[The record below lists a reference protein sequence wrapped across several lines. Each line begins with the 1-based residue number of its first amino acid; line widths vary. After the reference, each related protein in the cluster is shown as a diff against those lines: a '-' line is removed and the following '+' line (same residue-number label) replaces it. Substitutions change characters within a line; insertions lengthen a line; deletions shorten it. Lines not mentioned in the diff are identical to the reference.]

1 MPLHWGKAPA
11 WLFQRMVKLCRAV
24 TEIVVTDY
32 GPMELLR
39 RFSDPVWFQS
49 FGCVLGFD
57 WHSSGVTTTVC
68 GALKEAV
75 KGQEASFGLY
85 VCGGKGGASRKTPA
99 EITGFS
105 EQFGL
110 DGEGLVKAS
119 RLSAKV
125 DSAALQDGFQIY
137 QHVFIGTTQGNWA
150 VVQQGMNTDTRWARR
165 YHWLSEGLETFIS
178 EPHKGIACDH
188 VGSPLNMVAAE
199 VDTARQAV
207 TAISQRSPDVTVRE
221 FKRVV
226 ETLARGGNGGQSL
239 GAAASNSLRD
249 SPRFRALGM
258 PEQHPV
264 GLGDVSP
271 KYLLKA
277 LVGTYER
284 PPEDFSAL
292 LLQPGIGPKT
302 IRALALIAEVAHG
315 APLSFRDPVTYAFA
329 VGGKDGWPY
338 PVDRNA
344 YDRSIAFLEKGIREA
359 KLGNSEKLD
368 ALRRLDS
375 WSRAVGA
382 GSVTPSAVEGSR
394 PSAVLDESHCP
405 TGTVEANGLPDSGR
419 DSSTPLRSGRNDA
432 TTGVGSTSSPQPS
445 PLRGEGERSE
455 GEEMDD
461 SERKAVGG

>member
-1 MPLHWGKAPA
+1 MPLHWGKAPS
-11 WLFQRMVKLCRAV
+11 WLFRRMVKLCRAV

-75 KGQEASFGLY
+75 KGQEENLGLY

-105 EQFGL
+105 EQFSL
-110 DGEGLVKAS
+110 DGDTLVKAS

-137 QHVFIGTTQGNWA
+137 QHVFIGTTQGSWA

-188 VGSPLNMVAAE
+188 VGRPLNMVAAE

-207 TAISQRSPDVTVRE
+207 TAISQRSPDVTVKE
-221 FKRVV
+221 FERV
-226 ETLARGGNGGQSL
+226 
-239 GAAASNSLRD
+239 
-249 SPRFRALGM
+249 RALAM

-271 KYLLKA
+271 KYLQKA
-277 LVGTYER
+277 LAGTYEK
-284 PPEDFSAL
+284 PPQDFSAL

-302 IRALALIAEVAHG
+302 IRALALIAEVTYG
-315 APLSFRDPVTYAFA
+315 APLSFRDPVTYTFA

-344 YDRSIAFLEKGIREA
+344 YDRSVAFLEKGIREA
-359 KLGNSEKLD
+359 KLGNKEKLD

-382 GSVTPSAVEGSR
+382 NECRGER
-394 PSAVLDESHCP
+394 P
-405 TGTVEANGLPDSGR
+405 EARVQNS
-419 DSSTPLRSGRNDA
+419 
-432 TTGVGSTSSPQPS
+432 SSPHPS
-445 PLRGEGERSE
+445 PLRGEGERRE
-455 GEEMDD
+455 GEETAGG
-461 SERKAVGG
+461 ERKAVG

>member
-1 MPLHWGKAPA
+1 MMPLHWGKAPA

-32 GPMELLR
+32 GPTELLR

-75 KGQEASFGLY
+75 KGQEAGLGLY

-110 DGEGLVKAS
+110 DGDVLVKAS

-137 QHVFIGTTQGNWA
+137 QHVFIGTTQGRWA

-165 YHWLSEGLETFIS
+165 YHWLSEGLEDFVC
-178 EPHKGIACDH
+178 EPHEGIACDH
-188 VGSPLNMVAAE
+188 VGKPLNMVASEAR
-199 VDTARQAV
+199 TARQAV
-207 TAISQRSPDVTVRE
+207 AAISGRSPDVTVRE
-221 FKRVV
+221 FTKILGVM
-226 ETLARGGNGGQSL
+226 GGGENRGQSL
-239 GAAASNSLRD
+239 GASASDSTRD
-249 SPRFRALGM
+249 SPRFRALAM

-271 KYLLKA
+271 KYLQKA
-277 LVGTYER
+277 LVGTYEK
-284 PPEDFSAL
+284 PPEDFTAL

-302 IRALALIAEVAHG
+302 IRALALIAEVTHG
-315 APLSFRDPVTYAFA
+315 APLSYRDPVTYTFA

-338 PVDRNA
+338 PVDRSA
-344 YDRSIAFLEKGIREA
+344 YDRSVTFLEKGIREA
-359 KLGNSEKLD
+359 KLGNKDKLD
-368 ALRRLDS
+368 ALRRLDE

-382 GSVTPSAVEGSR
+382 GEV
-394 PSAVLDESHCP
+394 
-405 TGTVEANGLPDSGR
+405 
-419 DSSTPLRSGRNDA
+419 RS
-432 TTGVGSTSSPQPS
+432 Q
-445 PLRGEGERSE
+445 
-455 GEEMDD
+455 M
-461 SERKAVGG
+461 

>member
-1 MPLHWGKAPA
+1 MMPLHWGKAPA

-75 KGQEASFGLY
+75 KGQEENLGLY

-105 EQFGL
+105 EQFSL
-110 DGEGLVKAS
+110 DGDMLVKAS

-137 QHVFIGTTQGNWA
+137 QHVFIGTTQGSWA

-165 YHWLSEGLETFIS
+165 YHWLSEGLEDFVL
-178 EPHKGIACDH
+178 EPHEGIACDH
-188 VGSPLNMVAAE
+188 VGKPLNMVAAE
-199 VDTARQAV
+199 ADTVRQAV

-221 FKRVV
+221 FERV
-226 ETLARGGNGGQSL
+226 
-239 GAAASNSLRD
+239 
-249 SPRFRALGM
+249 RALAM

-271 KYLLKA
+271 KYLQKA
-277 LVGTYER
+277 LVGTYEK
-284 PPEDFSAL
+284 PPQDFSAL

-302 IRALALIAEVAHG
+302 IRALALIAEVTHG
-315 APLSFRDPVTYAFA
+315 APLSFRDPVTYTFA

-344 YDRSIAFLEKGIREA
+344 YDRSVAFLEKGIREA

-368 ALRRLDS
+368 ALRRLDG

-382 GSVTPSAVEGSR
+382 NECRSER
-394 PSAVLDESHCP
+394 P
-405 TGTVEANGLPDSGR
+405 EARLQKS
-419 DSSTPLRSGRNDA
+419 
-432 TTGVGSTSSPQPS
+432 SSPHPS

-455 GEEMDD
+455 GEETAGG
-461 SERKAVGG
+461 ERKAVS

>member
-32 GPMELLR
+32 GRDELLR

-75 KGQEASFGLY
+75 KGQETSLGLY
-85 VCGGKGGASRKTPA
+85 VCGGKGGASRKTPG
-99 EITGFS
+99 EIEGFS

-110 DGEGLVKAS
+110 DADRLVKAS

-137 QHVFIGTTQGNWA
+137 QHVFIGTTEGRWA

-165 YHWLSEGLETFIS
+165 YHWLSEGLEDFVC
-178 EPHKGIACDH
+178 EPHEGIACDH
-188 VGSPLNMVAAE
+188 VGRPLNMVAFEAR
-199 VDTARQAV
+199 TARQAV
-207 TAISQRSPDVTVRE
+207 AAISSRSPEVTVKE
-221 FKRVV
+221 LEKI
-226 ETLARGGNGGQSL
+226 
-239 GAAASNSLRD
+239 
-249 SPRFRALGM
+249 RALAM
-258 PEQHPV
+258 PERHPV
-264 GLGDVSP
+264 GLADMSS
-271 KYLLKA
+271 KYLQKA
-277 LVGTYER
+277 LVGTYEK
-284 PPEDFSAL
+284 PPGDFSAL
-292 LLQPGIGPKT
+292 LLQPGVGPKT

-315 APLSFRDPVTYAFA
+315 APLSFRDPVTYSFA

-344 YDRSIAFLEKGIREA
+344 YDRSVTFLEKGIRDA
-359 KLGNSEKLD
+359 KLGNKEKLD

-382 GSVTPSAVEGSR
+382 GN
-394 PSAVLDESHCP
+394 
-405 TGTVEANGLPDSGR
+405 EA
-419 DSSTPLRSGRNDA
+419 
-432 TTGVGSTSSPQPS
+432 
-445 PLRGEGERSE
+445 RSE
-455 GEEMDD
+455 MSDERCKM
-461 SERKAVGG
+461 SEVNSRGTEGGKRIAGGG

>member
-1 MPLHWGKAPA
+1 MMPLHWGKAPS

-75 KGQEASFGLY
+75 KGQEASLGLY

-110 DGEGLVKAS
+110 DGDELVKAS

-137 QHVFIGTTQGNWA
+137 QHVFIGTTEGRWA

-165 YHWLSEGLETFIS
+165 YHWLSEGLEDFVC
-178 EPHKGIACDH
+178 EPHQGIACDH
-188 VGSPLNMVAAE
+188 MGKPLNMVAAE
-199 VDTARQAV
+199 ADIARQAV
-207 TAISQRSPDVTVRE
+207 TAISQRSPDVTVKELER
-221 FKRVV
+221 
-226 ETLARGGNGGQSL
+226 L
-239 GAAASNSLRD
+239 
-249 SPRFRALGM
+249 RALAM

-264 GLGDVSP
+264 GLADVTP
-271 KYLLKA
+271 RYLQKA
-277 LVGTYER
+277 LVGTYEK
-284 PPEDFSAL
+284 PPQDFSAL

-302 IRALALIAEVAHG
+302 IRALALIAEVTHG
-315 APLSFRDPVTYAFA
+315 APLSFRDPVTYTFA

-344 YDRSIAFLEKGIREA
+344 YDRSVAFLDKGIREA
-359 KLGNSEKLD
+359 KLGNREKLD
-368 ALRRLDS
+368 ALRRLES
-375 WSRAVGA
+375 WSRTVGA
-382 GSVTPSAVEGSR
+382 SAEGRSQNSEVR
-394 PSAVLDESHCP
+394 VQKCSAPH
-405 TGTVEANGLPDSGR
+405 
-419 DSSTPLRSGRNDA
+419 
-432 TTGVGSTSSPQPS
+432 PS
-445 PLRGEGERSE
+445 PYRGEAERSE
-455 GEEMDD
+455 GEEAAGG
-461 SERKAVGG
+461 ERKAVGG

>member
-1 MPLHWGKAPA
+1 MMPLHWGKAPS

-57 WHSSGVTTTVC
+57 WHSSGVTTTAC

-75 KGQEASFGLY
+75 KGQEESLGLY

-105 EQFGL
+105 EQFSL
-110 DGEGLVKAS
+110 DGDMLVKAS

-137 QHVFIGTTQGNWA
+137 QHVFIGTTQGSWA

-165 YHWLSEGLETFIS
+165 YHWLSEGLEDFTC
-178 EPHKGIACDH
+178 EPHEGIACDH
-188 VGSPLNMVAAE
+188 VGKPLNMVAGEA
-199 VDTARQAV
+199 DTARQAV
-207 TAISQRSPDVTVRE
+207 TAISHRSPDVTVRE
-221 FKRVV
+221 LKRVL
-226 ETLARGGNGGQSL
+226 ETQARSENRGQSL
-239 GAAASNSLRD
+239 GAPASDSARD
-249 SPRFRALGM
+249 SPRFRALAM

-271 KYLLKA
+271 KYLQKV
-277 LVGTYER
+277 LVGTYEK
-284 PPEDFSAL
+284 PPQDFSAL

-302 IRALALIAEVAHG
+302 IRALALIAEVTHG
-315 APLSFRDPVTYAFA
+315 APLSFRDPVTYTFA

-344 YDRSIAFLEKGIREA
+344 YDRSVAFLEKGIREA

-382 GSVTPSAVEGSR
+382 NECRSER
-394 PSAVLDESHCP
+394 P
-405 TGTVEANGLPDSGR
+405 EAGMQN
-419 DSSTPLRSGRNDA
+419 DSSPY
-432 TTGVGSTSSPQPS
+432 PS

-455 GEEMDD
+455 GEETAGG
-461 SERKAVGG
+461 EPKAVS

>member
-1 MPLHWGKAPA
+1 
-11 WLFQRMVKLCRAV
+11 
-24 TEIVVTDY
+24 VVTDY

-75 KGQEASFGLY
+75 RGQEASLGLY

-110 DGEGLVKAS
+110 DGDELVKAS

-137 QHVFIGTTQGNWA
+137 QHVFLGTTQGNWA

-165 YHWLSEGLETFIS
+165 YHWLSEGLEDFVS
-178 EPHKGIACDH
+178 EPHEGIACDH
-188 VGSPLNMVAAE
+188 VGRPLNMVAAE
-199 VDTARQAV
+199 ADTARQAV
-207 TAISQRSPDVTVRE
+207 TAISQRSPEVTVKE
-221 FKRVV
+221 FERV
-226 ETLARGGNGGQSL
+226 
-239 GAAASNSLRD
+239 
-249 SPRFRALGM
+249 RALAM

-271 KYLLKA
+271 RYLQKA
-277 LVGTYER
+277 LVGTYEK
-284 PPEDFSAL
+284 PPQDFSSL
-292 LLQPGIGPKT
+292 LLQPGVGPKT
-302 IRALALIAEVAHG
+302 IRALALIAEVTHG
-315 APLSFRDPVTYAFA
+315 APLSFRDPVTYTFA

-344 YDRSIAFLEKGIREA
+344 YDRSVAFLEKGIREA
-359 KLGNSEKLD
+359 KLGNKEKLD
-368 ALRRLDS
+368 ALRRLDG

-382 GSVTPSAVEGSR
+382 GEDRSQMSDERCKMSDQHRGEDEARSER
-394 PSAVLDESHCP
+394 P
-405 TGTVEANGLPDSGR
+405 EAGMQNS
-419 DSSTPLRSGRNDA
+419 
-432 TTGVGSTSSPQPS
+432 PS
-445 PLRGEGERSE
+445 PHPSPPRGEGEQGE
-455 GEEMDD
+455 GEEAASGWRSAD
-461 SERKAVGG
+461 SAC

>member
-1 MPLHWGKAPA
+1 MMPLHWGKAPA

-39 RFSDPVWFQS
+39 RFSDPIWFQS

-75 KGQEASFGLY
+75 KGQEANLGLY

-99 EITGFS
+99 EIAGFS
-105 EQFGL
+105 EQFSL
-110 DGEGLVKAS
+110 DGDMLVKAS

-137 QHVFIGTTQGNWA
+137 QHVFIGTTQGSWA
-150 VVQQGMNTDTRWARR
+150 VVQQGMNTETRWARR

-188 VGSPLNMVAAE
+188 VGRPLNMVAAE
-199 VDTARQAV
+199 VETARQAV
-207 TAISQRSPDVTVRE
+207 TAISQRSPDVTVKE
-221 FKRVV
+221 FERV
-226 ETLARGGNGGQSL
+226 
-239 GAAASNSLRD
+239 
-249 SPRFRALGM
+249 RALAM

-271 KYLLKA
+271 KYLQKA
-277 LVGTYER
+277 LVGTYEK
-284 PPEDFSAL
+284 PPQDFSAL

-302 IRALALIAEVAHG
+302 IRALALIAEVTHG
-315 APLSFRDPVTYAFA
+315 APLSFRDPVTYTFA

-344 YDRSIAFLEKGIREA
+344 YDRSVAFLQKGIREA
-359 KLGNSEKLD
+359 KLGNKEKLD
-368 ALRRLDS
+368 ALRRLDG
-375 WSRAVGA
+375 WSRAVG
-382 GSVTPSAVEGSR
+382 SS
-394 PSAVLDESHCP
+394 
-405 TGTVEANGLPDSGR
+405 SGV
-419 DSSTPLRSGRNDA
+419 RN
-432 TTGVGSTSSPQPS
+432 SSPDPSPHRGAGQPSGGEEGGLGFRDEGRSERPEAGMQNGSSPHPS

-455 GEEMDD
+455 GEETANGWRSAD
-461 SERKAVGG
+461 SAC

>member
-1 MPLHWGKAPA
+1 
-11 WLFQRMVKLCRAV
+11 
-24 TEIVVTDY
+24 
-32 GPMELLR
+32 MELLR

-75 KGQEASFGLY
+75 KGQEASLGLY

-99 EITGFS
+99 EIAGFS

-110 DGEGLVKAS
+110 DGDELVKAS

-165 YHWLSEGLETFIS
+165 YHWLSEGLADFVL
-178 EPHKGIACDH
+178 EPHEGIACDH
-188 VGSPLNMVAAE
+188 VGKPLNMVAVEA
-199 VDTARQAV
+199 DAARQAV

-221 FKRVV
+221 
-226 ETLARGGNGGQSL
+226 LARV
-239 GAAASNSLRD
+239 
-249 SPRFRALGM
+249 RALGM

-271 KYLLKA
+271 RYLQKA
-277 LVGTYER
+277 LVGTYEK
-284 PPEDFSAL
+284 PPQDFSAL
-292 LLQPGIGPKT
+292 LLQPGVGPKT

-315 APLSFRDPVTYAFA
+315 APLSFRDPVTYTFA

-344 YDRSIAFLEKGIREA
+344 YDRSVAFLEKGIREA
-359 KLGNSEKLD
+359 KLGNKEKLD
-368 ALRRLDS
+368 ALRRLDG

-382 GSVTPSAVEGSR
+382 NEGRSER
-394 PSAVLDESHCP
+394 P
-405 TGTVEANGLPDSGR
+405 EAGVQN
-419 DSSTPLRSGRNDA
+419 DSSPH
-432 TTGVGSTSSPQPS
+432 PS

-455 GEEMDD
+455 GEETAG
-461 SERKAVGG
+461 SERKAAG

>member
-1 MPLHWGKAPA
+1 MMPLHWGKAPA

-32 GPMELLR
+32 GADELLR

-75 KGQEASFGLY
+75 KGQESDLGLY
-85 VCGGKGGASRKTPA
+85 VCGGKGGASRKTPS
-99 EITGFS
+99 EIEGFS
-105 EQFGL
+105 ERFGL
-110 DGEGLVKAS
+110 NGDTLVRAS

-137 QHVFIGTTQGNWA
+137 QHVFIGTTEGRWA

-165 YHWLSEGLETFIS
+165 YHWLSEDLEDFVS
-178 EPHKGIACDH
+178 EPHEGIACDH
-188 VGSPLNMVAAE
+188 VGKPLNMVAAE
-199 VDTARQAV
+199 ADTARQAV
-207 TAISQRSPDVTVRE
+207 TAISQRSPDVTVKE
-221 FKRVV
+221 FER
-226 ETLARGGNGGQSL
+226 A
-239 GAAASNSLRD
+239 
-249 SPRFRALGM
+249 RALAM

-264 GLGDVSP
+264 GLGDVGRV
-271 KYLLKA
+271 YLQKA

-284 PPEDFSAL
+284 PPQDFSAL
-292 LLQPGIGPKT
+292 LLQPGVGPRT

-315 APLSFRDPVTYAFA
+315 APLSFRDPVTYSFA

-344 YDRSIAFLEKGIREA
+344 YDRSVTFLEKGIREA
-359 KLGNSEKLD
+359 KLGNKEKLD

-375 WSRAVGA
+375 WSRAVGSS
-382 GSVTPSAVEGSR
+382 SVTPSEVEGSLR
-394 PSAVLDESHCP
+394 
-405 TGTVEANGLPDSGR
+405 R
-419 DSSTPLRSGRNDA
+419 DSSTAAKGAVARHDGA
-432 TTGVGSTSSPQPS
+432 
-445 PLRGEGERSE
+445 EG
-455 GEEMDD
+455 GQ
-461 SERKAVGG
+461 

>member
-32 GPMELLR
+32 GPDELLR

-75 KGQEASFGLY
+75 KGQETNLGLY
-85 VCGGKGGASRKTPA
+85 VCGGKGGASRKTPG
-99 EITGFS
+99 EIEGFS

-110 DGEGLVKAS
+110 DADRLVKAS

-137 QHVFIGTTQGNWA
+137 QHVFVGTTEGRWA

-165 YHWLSEGLETFIS
+165 YHWLSEGLQDFVV
-178 EPHKGIACDH
+178 EPHEGIACDH
-188 VGSPLNMVAAE
+188 KGEPLNMVAAE
-199 VDTARQAV
+199 ADTARQAV
-207 TAISQRSPDVTVRE
+207 VAISQRPPDVTVKE
-221 FKRVV
+221 FEKIRCATVGGA
-226 ETLARGGNGGQSL
+226 ETAEDGY
-239 GAAASNSLRD
+239 
-249 SPRFRALGM
+249 SPRFRALAM
-258 PEQHPV
+258 PERHPV
-264 GLGDVSP
+264 GLADMSS
-271 KYLLKA
+271 KYLQKA
-277 LVGTYER
+277 LVGTYEK
-284 PPEDFSAL
+284 PPGDFSAL
-292 LLQPGIGPKT
+292 LLQPGVGPKT

-315 APLSFRDPVTYAFA
+315 APLSFRDPVTYSFA

-344 YDRSIAFLEKGIREA
+344 YDRSVTFLEKGIREA
-359 KLGNSEKLD
+359 KLGNKEKLD

-375 WSRAVGA
+375 WSRTVGA
-382 GSVTPSAVEGSR
+382 RNEARSERPEAIAQSISSPR
-394 PSAVLDESHCP
+394 PSP
-405 TGTVEANGLPDSGR
+405 R
-419 DSSTPLRSGRNDA
+419 
-432 TTGVGSTSSPQPS
+432 
-445 PLRGEGERSE
+445 RGEGEQSE
-455 GEEMDD
+455 GEGAV
-461 SERKAVGG
+461 SGER

>member
-1 MPLHWGKAPA
+1 MMPLHWGKAPS

-75 KGQEASFGLY
+75 KGQEANLGLY

-110 DGEGLVKAS
+110 EADELVKAS

-137 QHVFIGTTQGNWA
+137 QHVFIGTTQGSWA

-165 YHWLSEGLETFIS
+165 YHWLSEGLDDFVL

-188 VGSPLNMVAAE
+188 VGRPLNMVAAE
-199 VDTARQAV
+199 ADTARQAV
-207 TAISQRSPDVTVRE
+207 TAISQRSPEVTVEE
-221 FKRVV
+221 FERV
-226 ETLARGGNGGQSL
+226 
-239 GAAASNSLRD
+239 
-249 SPRFRALGM
+249 RALAM

-271 KYLLKA
+271 KYLQKA

-284 PPEDFSAL
+284 PPQDFSAL
-292 LLQPGIGPKT
+292 LLQPGVGPKT
-302 IRALALIAEVAHG
+302 IRALALIAEVTHG
-315 APLSFRDPVTYAFA
+315 APLSFRDPVTYTFA
-329 VGGKDGWPY
+329 LGGKDGWPY

-344 YDRSIAFLEKGIREA
+344 YDRSIAFLDKGIREA
-359 KLGNSEKLD
+359 KLGNKEKLD
-368 ALRRLDS
+368 ALRRLDG
-375 WSRAVGA
+375 WSRAVCSANDESRMTNDESSSKDQVRMPGA
-382 GSVTPSAVEGSR
+382 GAG
-394 PSAVLDESHCP
+394 
-405 TGTVEANGLPDSGR
+405 
-419 DSSTPLRSGRNDA
+419 
-432 TTGVGSTSSPQPS
+432 
-445 PLRGEGERSE
+445 GER
-455 GEEMDD
+455 
-461 SERKAVGG
+461 RAVG

>member
-1 MPLHWGKAPA
+1 MMPLHWGKAPS

-32 GPMELLR
+32 GPVELLR

-75 KGQEASFGLY
+75 KGQEASLGLY

-110 DGEGLVKAS
+110 DGDGLVKAS

-137 QHVFIGTTQGNWA
+137 QHVFIGTTQGSWA

-165 YHWLSEGLETFIS
+165 YHWLSEGLEHFTS
-178 EPHKGIACDH
+178 EPHEGIACDH
-188 VGSPLNMVAAE
+188 VGRPLNMVAAE
-199 VDTARQAV
+199 AETARQAV
-207 TAISQRSPDVTVRE
+207 TAVSQRSPDVTVKE
-221 FKRVV
+221 FERV
-226 ETLARGGNGGQSL
+226 
-239 GAAASNSLRD
+239 
-249 SPRFRALGM
+249 RALGM

-271 KYLLKA
+271 RYLQKA
-277 LVGTYER
+277 LVGTYEK
-284 PPEDFSAL
+284 PPQDFSAL
-292 LLQPGIGPKT
+292 LLQPGVGPKT
-302 IRALALIAEVAHG
+302 IRALALIAEVTHG
-315 APLSFRDPVTYAFA
+315 APLSFRDPVTYTFA

-344 YDRSIAFLEKGIREA
+344 YDRSVAFLEKGIREA
-359 KLGNSEKLD
+359 KLGNKEKLD
-368 ALRRLDS
+368 ALRRLNG
-375 WSRAVGA
+375 WSRAVGSS
-382 GSVTPSAVEGSR
+382 SVTLSERS
-394 PSAVLDESHCP
+394 ESK
-405 TGTVEANGLPDSGR
+405 GLSDIPR
-419 DSSTPLRSGRNDA
+419 DSSIPAKDAFTRNDI
-432 TTGVGSTSSPQPS
+432 
-445 PLRGEGERSE
+445 
-455 GEEMDD
+455 
-461 SERKAVGG
+461 KGGDVP

>member
-24 TEIVVTDY
+24 TEIVVTDH

-75 KGQEASFGLY
+75 KGEESNLGLY

-99 EITGFS
+99 EIGGFS
-105 EQFGL
+105 DRFGL
-110 DGEGLVKAS
+110 DGEGLVQAS

-137 QHVFIGTTQGNWA
+137 QHVFIGTTAGSWA
-150 VVQQGMNTDTRWARR
+150 VVQQGMNTNTRWARR
-165 YHWLSEGLETFIS
+165 YHWLSEGLGEFTS
-178 EPHKGIACDH
+178 EPHEGIACDH
-188 VGSPLNMVAAE
+188 LGTPLNMVAAE
-199 VDTARQAV
+199 ADTARQAV

-221 FKRVV
+221 LERVRLALAGGPESGDSPPKR
-226 ETLARGGNGGQSL
+226 EDARY
-239 GAAASNSLRD
+239 
-249 SPRFRALGM
+249 SPRFRALAM

-271 KYLLKA
+271 RYLKKA

-284 PPEDFSAL
+284 PPQDFSAL
-292 LLQPGIGPKT
+292 LLQPGVGPKT

-315 APLSFRDPVTYAFA
+315 APLSFRDPVTYSFA

-344 YDRSIAFLEKGIREA
+344 YDRSVTFLEKGIREA
-359 KLGNSEKLD
+359 KLGNREKLD

-382 GSVTPSAVEGSR
+382 TAGRRNSLPHPSPPRGAGEQTEGEEAGPSVTTSAVEGS
-394 PSAVLDESHCP
+394 LK
-405 TGTVEANGLPDSGR
+405 G
-419 DSSTPLRSGRNDA
+419 DSSAPAKGAGARNDA
-432 TTGVGSTSSPQPS
+432 AAAKS
-445 PLRGEGERSE
+445 
-455 GEEMDD
+455 
-461 SERKAVGG
+461 